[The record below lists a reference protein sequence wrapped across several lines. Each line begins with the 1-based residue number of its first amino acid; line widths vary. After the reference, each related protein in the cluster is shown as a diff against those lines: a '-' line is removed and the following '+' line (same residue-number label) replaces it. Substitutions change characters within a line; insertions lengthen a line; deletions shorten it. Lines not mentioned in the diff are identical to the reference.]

1 MDKDFKD
8 FLIKKVNPRDNSAHP
23 FCNACSV
30 FILNK
35 KFNISSH
42 KNSKDHKEAIA
53 KYAEKQQQENRMAA
67 FVNNPVENKA
77 KVLELRLALLVT
89 QRNLAFSLPKE
100 IISIFKKEL
109 PSIPVLNRVSMG
121 KTKTSNV
128 IREGIT
134 GQELYKSCSYIY

>member
-53 KYAEKQQQENRMAA
+53 KYAEKQQQEI
-67 FVNNPVENKA
+67 EW
-77 KVLELRLALLVT
+77 LHLL
-89 QRNLAFSLPKE
+89 
-100 IISIFKKEL
+100 IIL
-109 PSIPVLNRVSMG
+109 L
-121 KTKTSNV
+121 KTKRRFWN
-128 IREGIT
+128 
-134 GQELYKSCSYIY
+134 

>member
-1 MDKDFKD
+1 
-8 FLIKKVNPRDNSAHP
+8 
-23 FCNACSV
+23 
-30 FILNK
+30 
-35 KFNISSH
+35 
-42 KNSKDHKEAIA
+42 
-53 KYAEKQQQENRMAA
+53 MAA

-109 PSIPVLNRVSMG
+109 PSNPVLNRVSMG

-134 GQELYKSCSYIY
+134 RQELYKSFSFIY